1 MLAAMTLEGLLKMAG
16 DTIPPEQVEALNAAL
31 QRIPKR

>member
-1 MLAAMTLEGLLKMAG
+1 MLASMTLQELLKMAG
-16 DTIPPEQVEALNAAL
+16 DTIPNEQVEVLNAAL